1 MLFCGI
7 RIIYQALNL
16 NLPKFEISCDRL
28 GVLIYTCQI
37 ARAVPIYKY
46 GGSLN
51 IVDIINK
58 NLFDFVYVVLV
69 HASVILGNLMLVL
82 WQDLLSSKVSLEKKS
97 QITKQSITG
106 GLQNSHLQR
115 ISRSEVFCNNGT
127 LKHFAKFTGKH
138 LCLFK

>member
-1 MLFCGI
+1 MLSSINFTIYYSLTKHSILDVAAALDPPLGQKIDQHLMLFCGI

-58 NLFDFVYVVLV
+58 NLFDFAYVVLV
-69 HASVILGNLMLVL
+69 QASVILGNLMLVL

-97 QITKQSITG
+97 QITK
-106 GLQNSHLQR
+106 
-115 ISRSEVFCNNGT
+115 
-127 LKHFAKFTGKH
+127 
-138 LCLFK
+138 

>member
-69 HASVILGNLMLVL
+69 HASVVLGNLMLVL

-97 QITKQSITG
+97 QITK
-106 GLQNSHLQR
+106 
-115 ISRSEVFCNNGT
+115 
-127 LKHFAKFTGKH
+127 
-138 LCLFK
+138 

>member
-1 MLFCGI
+1 MLSSINFTIYYSLTKHSILDVAAALDPPLGQKIDQHLMLFCGI

-97 QITKQSITG
+97 QITK
-106 GLQNSHLQR
+106 
-115 ISRSEVFCNNGT
+115 
-127 LKHFAKFTGKH
+127 
-138 LCLFK
+138 

>member
-28 GVLIYTCQI
+28 GVLIYACQI

-97 QITKQSITG
+97 QITK
-106 GLQNSHLQR
+106 
-115 ISRSEVFCNNGT
+115 
-127 LKHFAKFTGKH
+127 
-138 LCLFK
+138 